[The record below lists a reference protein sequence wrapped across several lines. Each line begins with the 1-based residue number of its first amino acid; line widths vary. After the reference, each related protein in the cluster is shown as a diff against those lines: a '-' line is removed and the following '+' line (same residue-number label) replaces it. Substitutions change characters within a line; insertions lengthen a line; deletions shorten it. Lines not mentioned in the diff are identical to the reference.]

1 MPDREQVIRGLK
13 CIKGDLVLCVDCEY
27 SDDNGH
33 GGYHCQAFCA
43 NDAITLL
50 KEQGE
55 REKRICKSICDFI
68 RGACSTDTDDDKD
81 FVCYEIQKYFT
92 EGR

>member
-1 MPDREQVIRGLK
+1 MPDREKVEKGLNI
-13 CIKGDLVLCVDCEY
+13 CNSINHPCNECPYVGERNCSLAMV
-27 SDDNGH
+27 
-33 GGYHCQAFCA
+33 
-43 NDAITLL
+43 NDALALL

>member
-1 MPDREQVIRGLK
+1 MDREKVINGINKILEET
-13 CIKGDLVLCVDCEY
+13 DEYDVVLW
-27 SDDNGH
+27 
-33 GGYHCQAFCA
+33 
-43 NDAITLL
+43 DAISML
-50 KEQGE
+50 KEQEE

-81 FVCYEIQKYFT
+81 FVCYEIQKCFL